1 MFYLSL
7 QQQLCGKHD
16 VWYNFRMKITS
27 RKKMEI
33 RHSRSVNKI
42 FSQHH

>member
-1 MFYLSL
+1 ML
-7 QQQLCGKHD
+7 QQQVCGKPD
-16 VWYNFRMKITS
+16 VWHNFQDEKYF
-27 RKKMEI
+27 KKKNTEL